1 MSKPLAFGVLLL
13 GSSLA
18 QAYQAG
24 ELRED
29 CQIAESMLAQQTSLT
44 PYDSLRGTR
53 CISYLA
59 GFADGYAVADY
70 LGSKVGLQIGA
81 FCLPKEENLPPRMV
95 RALLAQFDRMPPQ
108 IRQSTAEIAA
118 AALARSFP
126 CNEKLETK

>member
-1 MSKPLAFGVLLL
+1 MNKQLALCLLL
-13 GSSLA
+13 CGSTLA
-18 QAYQAG
+18 HAYQAG

-29 CQIAESMLAQQTSLT
+29 CQIAENMLSQQSNLT

-70 LGSKVGLQIGA
+70 LGGKVGLQLGA

-95 RALLAQFDRMPPQ
+95 RALLAQFDRMPPRISQ
-108 IRQSTAEIAA
+108 GTAEIAA
-118 AALARSFP
+118 AAFARSFP

>member
-1 MSKPLAFGVLLL
+1 MKRLLACGLLL
-13 GSSLA
+13 CYSLA
-18 QAYQAG
+18 QAYQAD

-29 CQIAESMLAQQTSLT
+29 CRIAEGMLARQGNLT

-70 LGSKVGLQIGA
+70 LGGKVGLQLGA
-81 FCLPKEENLPPRMV
+81 FCLPKEENLAPRMV

-108 IRQSTAEIAA
+108 VRQGTAEIAA
-118 AALARSFP
+118 AALARSFS

>member
-1 MSKPLAFGVLLL
+1 MRKLLACGLLL
-13 GSSLA
+13 CCSVA
-18 QAYQAG
+18 QADQAN

-29 CQIAESMLAQQTSLT
+29 CRIAESMLTQQGSLT

-70 LGSKVGLQIGA
+70 LGGKVGLQLGA
-81 FCLPKEENLPPRMV
+81 FCPPKDENLAPRMV
-95 RALLAQFDRMPPQ
+95 RSLLAQFDRMPPQ
-108 IRQSTAEIAA
+108 VRQGTAEIAA
-118 AALARSFP
+118 AAFARSFP